1 MHSMGIHSALAI
13 KRQRKRKEEA
23 KKSRDRR
30 YSIQSSESG
39 DTLHSP
45 RSSTRQKYR
54 QYHASHQHV
63 PSFNDTKVVTSVG
76 MLHIGVVFLV
86 FGVFLVGAGLIPDD
100 AAAVSAWSIFEKDS
114 WWNELVCTGLF
125 AMGLGIFLI
134 VLNGVI
140 SKREEED
147 LESYVA
153 RQLTR
158 SRSGHRLERDVE
170 TGGLQT
176 RHYRKTK
183 ENQSV
188 VPSNENLSQNN
199 YVTTPTTSEMVTPS
213 TPGGYITAPGAP
225 INYYKKH
232 NSHIVAL

>member
-1 MHSMGIHSALAI
+1 M
-13 KRQRKRKEEA
+13 
-23 KKSRDRR
+23 
-30 YSIQSSESG
+30 
-39 DTLHSP
+39 TLLTP
-45 RSSTRQKYR
+45 RLQ
-54 QYHASHQHV
+54 Q
-63 PSFNDTKVVTSVG
+63 VVTSIG

-100 AAAVSAWSIFEKDS
+100 ATAVSAWSIFRKGPSLAFCDGFTQKLSLSTEKDS

-158 SRSGHRLERDVE
+158 SRSG
-170 TGGLQT
+170 
-176 RHYRKTK
+176 
-183 ENQSV
+183 NF
-188 VPSNENLSQNN
+188 LS
-199 YVTTPTTSEMVTPS
+199 M
-213 TPGGYITAPGAP
+213 
-225 INYYKKH
+225 
-232 NSHIVAL
+232 HI

>member
-1 MHSMGIHSALAI
+1 
-13 KRQRKRKEEA
+13 
-23 KKSRDRR
+23 
-30 YSIQSSESG
+30 
-39 DTLHSP
+39 
-45 RSSTRQKYR
+45 
-54 QYHASHQHV
+54 
-63 PSFNDTKVVTSVG
+63 

-100 AAAVSAWSIFEKDS
+100 ASAVSAWSIFGRSLELMTFIKFVVNFYFFFKITVEKDS

-158 SRSGHRLERDVE
+158 SRSGIYFHALFYE
-170 TGGLQT
+170 TYL
-176 RHYRKTK
+176 
-183 ENQSV
+183 
-188 VPSNENLSQNN
+188 
-199 YVTTPTTSEMVTPS
+199 
-213 TPGGYITAPGAP
+213 
-225 INYYKKH
+225 KK
-232 NSHIVAL
+232 